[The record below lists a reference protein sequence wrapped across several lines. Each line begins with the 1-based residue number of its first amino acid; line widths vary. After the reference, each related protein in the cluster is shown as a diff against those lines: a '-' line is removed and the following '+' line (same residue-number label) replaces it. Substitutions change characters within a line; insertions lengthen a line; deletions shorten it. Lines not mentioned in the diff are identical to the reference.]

1 MQRSLNG
8 FVMYVLL
15 DDLERQSFLKIWI
28 DTRKTRDPT
37 TRTLISIM
45 IIKNENT
52 PDSRHY
58 R

>member
-37 TRTLISIM
+37 TRTLISM

-52 PDSRHY
+52 PDSRQY